1 MDRAAQELA
10 LEEALQKFL
19 STADPSQHT
28 FELPDQIVAAMVELE
43 MLSDESSNNDEPTDL
58 VHAPLKPRPHLNS
71 GASALP
77 ELD

>member
-1 MDRAAQELA
+1 VDRAAQELA
-10 LEEALQKFL
+10 LEEALQEFF

-28 FELPDQIVAAMVELE
+28 FDLPDQIVAAMVELE
-43 MLSDESSNNDEPTDL
+43 MLSDQSSNDDEPTDL
-58 VHAPLKPRPHLNS
+58 VHAPVKPRPHLNP